1 VRESLLRSGEPFSVI
16 LAPSAY
22 RLYKKF
28 DSALQERIKKEAQK
42 VARSPY
48 SAPPLHPPFQ
58 GLRSH
63 HFQFR
68 KAEYRIAYRI
78 REDKRQVEI
87 VLVKSRERFYE
98 VLARLI
104 RRG

>member
-1 VRESLLRSGEPFSVI
+1 MRSSEPFAVV

-28 DSALQERIKKEAQK
+28 DSALQERIKEEAQK
-42 VARSPY
+42 VARTPY
-48 SAPPLHPPFQ
+48 AAPPLHPPFQ

-87 VLVKSRERFYE
+87 VLVKSRERFYD
-98 VLARLI
+98 VLVRLI
-104 RRG
+104 QRG

>member
-1 VRESLLRSGEPFSVI
+1 MRSGEPFAVV
-16 LAPSAY
+16 LAPSAH

-28 DSALQERIKKEAQK
+28 DSALQERIKEEAQK

-48 SAPPLHPPFQ
+48 SALSLHSPFQ
-58 GLRSH
+58 DLRSH
-63 HFQFR
+63 HFHFR

-78 REDKRQVEI
+78 RQDKRQVEI

-98 VLARLI
+98 VLARLVQQ
-104 RRG
+104 R

>member
-1 VRESLLRSGEPFSVI
+1 MRSGEPFAVV
-16 LAPSAY
+16 LAPSAH

-28 DSALQERIKKEAQK
+28 DSALQERIKEEAQK
-42 VARSPY
+42 VE
-48 SAPPLHPPFQ
+48 

-63 HFQFR
+63 HFRFR

-78 REDKRQVEI
+78 EEDKRQVEI

-98 VLARLI
+98 VLARLVQQH
-104 RRG
+104 

>member
-1 VRESLLRSGEPFSVI
+1 MRESPLRSGEPYTVV
-16 LAPSAY
+16 LAPSGH
-22 RLYKKF
+22 R
-28 DSALQERIKKEAQK
+28 
-42 VARSPY
+42 
-48 SAPPLHPPFQ
+48 LHPPLQ

-78 REDKRQVEI
+78 REEKRQVEL

-98 VLARLI
+98 ILARLI
-104 RRG
+104 RRR

>member
-1 VRESLLRSGEPFSVI
+1 MLSLSLSF
-16 LAPSAY
+16 L
-22 RLYKKF
+22 
-28 DSALQERIKKEAQK
+28 
-42 VARSPY
+42 
-48 SAPPLHPPFQ
+48 PPLLTVFRRSSILPFKSGSKKRRKKAPEPLMPRHLSLPPFH

-63 HFQFR
+63 HFQLR

-98 VLARLI
+98 VIVRLI
-104 RRG
+104 Q